1 MGGKDR
7 CDGYSDIILKDSEIG
22 DMLSLEDARRL
33 LESARRRQADL
44 EMQNEELKKVQE
56 AIEEGRRRLADL
68 YDCAPV
74 GYLTLNQGVIDE
86 ANLTA
91 SALLRLPRQ
100 QLMGIP
106 FQQYVDP
113 DHNDEY
119 FKHHQN
125 VLESNKRAACEL
137 RLRKSDGEAFWAR
150 FESVPFGPAGSDLGS
165 VSLYTAIIDISE
177 RKRAEEALRESE
189 EKYRA
194 LVESVNSVI
203 IRIDNEGRVIFLNDY
218 GRDFFGY
225 SMDELEGKGLVGT
238 VLPSEAAG
246 HLNIKSL
253 LAYMAEHP
261 EEYREKEIEN
271 RRRNGERVWVSWTTK
286 TLHDKE
292 GRFAGILAVGNDVT
306 QRKRLE
312 REIRQA
318 QKMEAIGTLAGGIAH
333 DFNNILAA
341 IIGFA
346 EMVEDDLPPESKSVR
361 QIHRVLSAASRGADL
376 VQQILAF
383 SRNTGIARVPLSVSR
398 LARETVRSLRASLPC
413 TVEIEL
419 TTRAMRD
426 TVAASPSDIRQ
437 IFINLATNASSAM
450 KEKAGTIRI
459 GIANIT
465 LESACPIPDADI
477 KPGEY
482 VEITVED
489 SGCGMSSDTMQ
500 HIFEPFFTTKEVGRG
515 TGMGLAVVFGIVKSL
530 DGLIRVESEPGT
542 GSVFRVLLPVPRIHE
557 EPDSSAEAVLPTGT
571 ERVLFVD
578 DEELI
583 VEWGRAALERLG
595 YTVTAFLDGAKALDA
610 FSSDPFGFDLII
622 VDQTMPK
629 LTGLTLSK
637 KFLKIRPDIPIVL
650 CTGHGGVVSP
660 EKVKAAGIREF
671 IVKPLGRHELAEVI
685 RRVLNTPMPGV

>member
-1 MGGKDR
+1 
-7 CDGYSDIILKDSEIG
+7 
-22 DMLSLEDARRL
+22 
-33 LESARRRQADL
+33 
-44 EMQNEELKKVQE
+44 
-56 AIEEGRRRLADL
+56 
-68 YDCAPV
+68 
-74 GYLTLNQGVIDE
+74 
-86 ANLTA
+86 
-91 SALLRLPRQ
+91 
-100 QLMGIP
+100 
-106 FQQYVDP
+106 
-113 DHNDEY
+113 
-119 FKHHQN
+119 
-125 VLESNKRAACEL
+125 
-137 RLRKSDGEAFWAR
+137 
-150 FESVPFGPAGSDLGS
+150 
-165 VSLYTAIIDISE
+165 
-177 RKRAEEALRESE
+177 
-189 EKYRA
+189 
-194 LVESVNSVI
+194 
-203 IRIDNEGRVIFLNDY
+203 
-218 GRDFFGY
+218 
-225 SMDELEGKGLVGT
+225 LEGKGLVGT

-246 HLNIKSL
+246 HLNIKAL

-271 RRRNGERVWVSWTTK
+271 RRRNGERVWVSWTTR

-292 GRFAGILAVGNDVT
+292 GRFAGILAVGNDIT

-312 REIRQA
+312 REMRQA
-318 QKMEAIGTLAGGIAH
+318 QKMEAVGTLAGGIAH

-361 QIHRVLSAASRGADL
+361 QVHRVLSAASRGADL

-383 SRNTGIARVPLSVSR
+383 SRNTGIARVPLSLSR
-398 LARETVRSLRASLPC
+398 LARETVRSLRASLPRA
-413 TVEIEL
+413 VEIEL

-426 TVAASPSDIRQ
+426 TVVASPSDIRQ

-450 KEKAGTIRI
+450 EGAAGTIRI
-459 GIANIT
+459 GIANIVF
-465 LESACPIPDADI
+465 ESASPIADADI

-489 SGCGMSSDTMQ
+489 SGSGMSSDTMQ

-530 DGLIRVESEPGT
+530 DGSIRVESEPGT
-542 GSVFRVLLPVPRIHE
+542 GSVFRVFLPVARIDE
-557 EPDSSAEAVLPTGT
+557 EPDNSAEAAPPTGT
-571 ERVLFVD
+571 ERVLFID

-610 FSSDPFGFDLII
+610 FSFDPFGFDLVI

-650 CTGHGGVVSP
+650 CTGHSGVVSS
-660 EKVKAAGIREF
+660 EKAKAAGIREF
-671 IVKPLGRHELAEVI
+671 LMKPLGRHELAEVI
-685 RRVLNTPMPGV
+685 RRVLNAPAPGV